1 MTTTAFLNKS
11 EAAHYLHT
19 LYEGHIE
26 ANDLED
32 THPDFYS
39 ILSENLRN
47 PLSADAI
54 KKGLPRGNRGRYTK
68 IDHIRISSRPM
79 FIKSTL
85 ESWFV
90 LHFAP
95 KLTAKAA

>member
-11 EAAHYLHT
+11 EASHFLHS
-19 LYEGHIE
+19 LYDDHII
-26 ANDLED
+26 ANELED
-32 THPDFYS
+32 IHPDFYS

-54 KKGLPRGNRGRYTK
+54 KKGLPRGNRGRFSK
-68 IDHIRISSRPM
+68 IDYIRISGRPM
-79 FIKSTL
+79 FIKPTL
-85 ESWFV
+85 ESWFI
-90 LHFAP
+90 LHIAP